1 MSQTLTL
8 PPPPRGVLSLALLL
22 WGWQSGYWPIAIL
35 LGILLE
41 LVHHSNRQIQLEQRD
56 FNRLADIT
64 TFIFMLVV
72 AYQFSTRSVLGI
84 YGILTSLPLVFFPL
98 LLAQQASIQRRVPL
112 AAFFMSLRKLNKT
125 TDHQRSDSIDLGYPY
140 LILTLLAAT
149 PASNNGALFFFAAA
163 LLLGLVLWPLRP
175 GHTRPGIWLMVY
187 VCVLVTAFALQQG
200 LYRSQMQLERVLFGV
215 LSDMALADRDVS
227 RDITAIG
234 YIGRLKLSDA
244 IRIRAS
250 LPEARPAQLQ
260 QPLLLREAVYDQYS
274 YGVWRAGRLDYTV
287 IDSEI
292 GGRQWQLE
300 RTDNATRQAR
310 ISSRKRNELSVL
322 PLPHGTSRIVDVSAF
337 ALETTPIGTVML
349 EARPGWVSYDIE
361 FTGRPHF
368 DGPPREQDQVVNSK
382 YREMLAGIV
391 AELELESLDATAAIS
406 RVENFFARN
415 FTYSL
420 EQQRRFQGDS
430 RLEDFLYHRRAGHCE
445 YFATATALLL
455 RMAGIPARYAVG
467 YSIQEY
473 SALEGAHIARARHA
487 HSWVLAH
494 TGGEWRVVD
503 TTPPDW
509 APMEAA
515 DTAWWRPLLDGMS
528 LVQFQFIRMR
538 NYIIETEALD
548 GWLPWTLPVLILWLS
563 WRILRRRVRT
573 RKPLAQEHAPISLPP
588 QSTVEKLLQQIAG
601 AEHRRRHGE
610 TLQHWSQRLS
620 PANGKQELQ
629 ELIND
634 YYRYRFDPDSD
645 KQHLQ
650 KRLEAKIKQWRQYYQ
665 RRWFKIIPG

>member
-1 MSQTLTL
+1 MSQALTL

-41 LVHHSNRQIQLEQRD
+41 LAHHSNRQVQLEQRD

-98 LLAQQASIQRRVPL
+98 LLAQQASIEQRVPL
-112 AAFFMSLRKLNKT
+112 AAFFMSLRKLNKK

-149 PASNNGALFFFAAA
+149 PASNDGALFFFAAA
-163 LLLGLVLWPLRP
+163 LLLGIVLWPLRP
-175 GHTRPGIWLMVY
+175 RHTRPGIWLMVY
-187 VCVLVTAFALQQG
+187 ACVLVTAFALQQG

-244 IRIRAS
+244 IRIRAW
-250 LPEARPAQLQ
+250 LPEARPGQLQ
-260 QPLLLREAVYDQYS
+260 KPLLLREAVYDQYS

-287 IDSEI
+287 IDAEI

-300 RTDNATRQAR
+300 RTDKATRQVR
-310 ISSRKRNELSVL
+310 ISSRKRNELSVM

-361 FTGRPHF
+361 FTDTPDF
-368 DGPPREQDQVVNSK
+368 DGSPREQDLVIGNN
-382 YREMLAGIV
+382 YREMLASIV
-391 AELELESLDATAAIS
+391 NELELEGLDATAAIS
-406 RVENFFARN
+406 RVEDFFARN
-415 FTYSL
+415 FSYSL
-420 EQQRRFQGDS
+420 EQQQRFRGDS
-430 RLEDFLYHRRAGHCE
+430 RLEDFLYHRRTGHCE

-473 SALEGAHIARARHA
+473 SALERAHIARARHA

-494 TGGEWRVVD
+494 TGDQWQIVD
-503 TTPPDW
+503 TTPPVW
-509 APMEAA
+509 EPMEAA
-515 DTAWWRPLLDGMS
+515 DTAWWRSLLDGLA
-528 LVQFQFIRMR
+528 LVQYQFIRLR

-563 WRILRRRVRT
+563 WRVLRRRART
-573 RKPLAQEHAPISLPP
+573 SQPLAHNRTAEPLPA
-588 QSTVEKLLQQIAG
+588 QSMVEKLLQQIAG
-601 AEHRRRHGE
+601 PEHWRQNGE

-620 PANGKQELQ
+620 PANGNQELQ

-645 KQHLQ
+645 KQYLQ
-650 KRLEAKIKQWRQYYQ
+650 KRLEAKIKRWRQHYQ